1 MLTLIPATIGPEYK
15 SNAEKKVFQWLKE
28 CSSDGYAFHSVGL
41 SEHEEKSNT
50 ESDFI
55 VVTRNGILCL
65 EVKGGRVFCE
75 NGVWGFENKHGKI
88 DYKNEGPFDQATGAM
103 YALKKALT
111 DKFPWLHKVS
121 FANGVVFTDITFD
134 YRGVSV
140 RPEIM
145 FDYSSSMRFDDYM
158 EQCHNYWD
166 SKHRTRYSYLTEE
179 EIEQIKSAIRDDL
192 HFVPSLSCVV
202 NSIDEQLV
210 RLTEE
215 QISILSALE
224 ENDKILINGPAGSGK
239 TLIAMEFARRC
250 AKQSKRVLFLTY
262 NKLLAQYLSNL
273 TNDENIKIAHFHG
286 LISQYVALDTTKMSD
301 PNYFGKVLPDKFL
314 QVLSANKVAPFDVLI
329 IDEGQDLLNSA
340 YFAIFE
346 KLLKKGL
353 YSGKWMF
360 FYDTNQNLFGG
371 GKFQRSLDAL
381 KRYNPVNFKLTKNCR
396 NTEPIARFN
405 KYSSGIEPGKAM
417 VDGEQVEILEYFD
430 DFIDDVFDGLIHN
443 LLQAG
448 ISMDE
453 ITIISP
459 YTLEKSVLNRYH
471 GKYKANITKFIGN
484 RDSDKLCVSTIQSF
498 KGLDSKIVIALDLD
512 NTIESE
518 KSIVL
523 YTLLSRARA
532 MLYII
537 SEQAVADKLR
547 VKVIKSINESA

>member
-1 MLTLIPATIGPEYK
+1 MLKLIPATIGPEYK

-28 CSSDGYAFHSVGL
+28 CSLDGYAFHSVGL
-41 SEHEEKSNT
+41 SEHETKSNT

-65 EVKGGRVFCE
+65 EVKGGRVSCE
-75 NGVWGFENKHGKI
+75 NGVWSFENKHDRI
-88 DYKNEGPFDQATGAM
+88 DYKNEGPFDQALGAM

-121 FANGVVFTDITFD
+121 FANGVVFTDIIFD

-145 FDYSSSMRFDDYM
+145 FDYSSTMRFDDYI
-158 EQCHNYWD
+158 EQCHTYWD
-166 SKHRTRYSYLTEE
+166 SKRRLRYSYLSEE
-179 EIEQIKSAIRDDL
+179 EIEQIKAAIRDDL

-215 QISILSALE
+215 QISILNALE
-224 ENDKILINGPAGSGK
+224 DNDKILINGPAGSGK
-239 TLIAMEFARRC
+239 TLVAMEFARNC
-250 AKQSKRVLFLTY
+250 ATQGKRVLFLTY

-273 TNDENIKIAHFHG
+273 VNDENIKISHFHG
-286 LISQYVALDTTKMSD
+286 LIAQYVALDTTKMSD

-314 QVLSANKVAPFDVLI
+314 QVLSANKVAPYDVLI
-329 IDEGQDLLNSA
+329 LDEGQDLLNSA
-340 YFAIFE
+340 YFTIFD

-353 YSGKWMF
+353 YNGKWMF

-371 GKFQRSLDAL
+371 GRFQKSLDAL

-405 KYSSGIEPGKAM
+405 KYSSGIEPGKAI
-417 VDGEQVEILEYFD
+417 VDGEQVEIIEYPD
-430 DFIDDVFDGLIHN
+430 DSIDEVFDGLINN
-443 LLQAG
+443 LLQSG
-448 ISMDE
+448 IGMDE
-453 ITIISP
+453 ITFISP
-459 YTLEKSVLNRYH
+459 YTLEKSLLDRYQ
-471 GKYKANITKFIGN
+471 GKYKTNIIKFIGKRN
-484 RDSDKLCVSTIQSF
+484 ADKLCVSTIQSF
-498 KGLDSKIVIALDLD
+498 KGLDSKIVIALDLQ
-512 NTIESE
+512 NIVESE
-518 KSIVL
+518 KNIVL
-523 YTLLSRARA
+523 YTILSRARA

-537 SEQAVADKLR
+537 AEQAVANKLR
-547 VKVIKSINESA
+547 MKVIKNISESN